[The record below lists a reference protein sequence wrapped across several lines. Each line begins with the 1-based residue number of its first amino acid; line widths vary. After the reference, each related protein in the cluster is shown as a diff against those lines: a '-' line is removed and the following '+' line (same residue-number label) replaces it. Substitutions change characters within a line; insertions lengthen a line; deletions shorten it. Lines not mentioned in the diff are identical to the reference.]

1 MQTTIA
7 PLSHELEFCPSRIQ
21 IPLKKEDNTQSRTFL
36 RPEAPVFVP
45 ANSCG
50 GSSDVVKSVS
60 FACAE
65 VKNSWIQD
73 DAQDG
78 APSLTVSTVVIPE
91 VLSSSPEQIQD
102 VTKERDTDGSVG
114 VVCYVCSAT
123 LTSPFNSESL
133 FFQAD

>member
-1 MQTTIA
+1 MHEDTRRNKELFHVNHVYCGLMQTTIA

-50 GSSDVVKSVS
+50 GSSDIVKSVS

-65 VKNSWIQD
+65 VKNS
-73 DAQDG
+73 
-78 APSLTVSTVVIPE
+78 
-91 VLSSSPEQIQD
+91 
-102 VTKERDTDGSVG
+102 
-114 VVCYVCSAT
+114 
-123 LTSPFNSESL
+123 
-133 FFQAD
+133 